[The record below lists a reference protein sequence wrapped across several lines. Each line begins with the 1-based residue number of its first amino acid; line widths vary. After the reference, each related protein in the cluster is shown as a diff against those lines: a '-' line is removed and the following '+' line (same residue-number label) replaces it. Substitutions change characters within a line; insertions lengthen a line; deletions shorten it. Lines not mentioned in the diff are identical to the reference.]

1 MRKFELELD
10 SLKSR
15 LLEMGEVAERMVARA
30 SEALVQRDRKIVA
43 DVLAAE
49 ETLDRFQ
56 VEIDGEAVRLITVY
70 TPTAKDL
77 RFLLMVVRIN
87 TELERIGDQA
97 VSIALRARSLISQP
111 LLKPLID
118 IPRMTAIVQEMV
130 RYSLDAFV
138 GRDPEL
144 ARNVID
150 RDDEVDG
157 LRDQIFREL
166 LTYMMGDPTTIPR
179 AIDLILVS
187 RNLERVADHATNI
200 AEDVIYIVR
209 GEDVRERGDK
219 ELRKGLRLPLPNN
232 A

>member
-43 DVLAAE
+43 DVLAGE

-87 TELERIGDQA
+87 TEIERIGDQA
-97 VSIALRARSLISQP
+97 VNNCEYVEMFLSNPPARPLHDLSRMTDIACEMVHGALAALASEDVEMARRVVALDDQVDALNRQTFTDLLVDGADNDPEMIKRSMSLILLARSL
-111 LLKPLID
+111 
-118 IPRMTAIVQEMV
+118 
-130 RYSLDAFV
+130 
-138 GRDPEL
+138 
-144 ARNVID
+144 
-150 RDDEVDG
+150 
-157 LRDQIFREL
+157 
-166 LTYMMGDPTTIPR
+166 
-179 AIDLILVS
+179 
-187 RNLERVADHATNI
+187 ERIADHAENI
-200 AEDVIYIVR
+200 CEEVVFLVK
-209 GEDVRERGDK
+209 GEDIRHQ
-219 ELRKGLRLPLPNN
+219 

>member
-43 DVLAAE
+43 DVLAGE
-49 ETLDRFQ
+49 ETLDRMQ

-87 TELERIGDQA
+87 TEIERIGDQA
-97 VSIALRARSLISQP
+97 VNNCEYVEMFLSNPPARPMHDLSRMTDIACEMVHGALAALASEDVEMARRVVALDDQVDALNRQTFTDLLVDADNDPEMVKRSMSLILLARSL
-111 LLKPLID
+111 
-118 IPRMTAIVQEMV
+118 
-130 RYSLDAFV
+130 
-138 GRDPEL
+138 
-144 ARNVID
+144 
-150 RDDEVDG
+150 
-157 LRDQIFREL
+157 
-166 LTYMMGDPTTIPR
+166 
-179 AIDLILVS
+179 
-187 RNLERVADHATNI
+187 ERIADHAENI
-200 AEDVIYIVR
+200 CEEVVFLVK
-209 GEDVRERGDK
+209 GEDIRHQ
-219 ELRKGLRLPLPNN
+219 